1 MDLPIDKTELE
12 KIIRV
17 LWMHRKT
24 DSDCKALYEKLQL
37 TKSLM
42 DEGLPYKK
50 ILREEHDIIC

>member
-12 KIIRV
+12 KIISV
-17 LWMHRKT
+17 LWMHSKT
-24 DSDCKALYEKLQL
+24 DSDCKALYEKLKL